1 MSEKENSHRR
11 SYLCMDVNAE
21 GIPGSEANLNGTLL
35 YLTDQARCGSLKYP
49 PYVEGDEIPCVV

>member
-1 MSEKENSHRR
+1 
-11 SYLCMDVNAE
+11 MDVNAE